1 MTIKTKDI
9 DIHNIMQAVA
19 FALVNA
25 REHKTNKFWD
35 VHVDAWEEH
44 LQDLARIK
52 LSLKTG
58 EEVVLQ
64 DGEAS

>member
-1 MTIKTKDI
+1 MTINTKDI

-35 VHVDAWEEH
+35 VHVDSWEEH

-58 EEVVLQ
+58 EEIVLKN
-64 DGEAS
+64 GEAS